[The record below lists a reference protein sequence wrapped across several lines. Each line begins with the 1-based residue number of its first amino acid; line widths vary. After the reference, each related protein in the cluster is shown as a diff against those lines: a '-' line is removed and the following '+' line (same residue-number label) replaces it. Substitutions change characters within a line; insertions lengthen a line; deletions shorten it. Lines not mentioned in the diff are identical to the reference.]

1 MTGHPNMSEESDR
14 LLAEARKDYKNAND
28 PERKQLA
35 KLKLEMAKI
44 RKNDIP
50 FPQK

>member
-1 MTGHPNMSEESDR
+1 MSEESDK
-14 LLAEARKDYKNAND
+14 LLAEAKREYNKHKKS
-28 PERKQLA
+28 ETEQLA
-35 KLKLEMAKI
+35 KLAAEMAKI